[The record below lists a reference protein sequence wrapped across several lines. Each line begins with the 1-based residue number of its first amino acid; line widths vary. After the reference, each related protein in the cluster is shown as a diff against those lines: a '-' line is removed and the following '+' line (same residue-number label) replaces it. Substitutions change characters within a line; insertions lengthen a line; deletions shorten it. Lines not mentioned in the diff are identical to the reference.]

1 MRVRL
6 QRNLRE
12 ELHRFFVLGGCIT
25 VPGHVCNERS
35 VTLLFIDDVLERFAL
50 DEALEVGKE
59 ELHRFFIPGG
69 RVVGAVGRE
78 EHVIEVPEWGLGW
91 ERFLRGGD
99 RGACMRVR
107 LPRIREKNCTASSF

>member
-1 MRVRL
+1 M
-6 QRNLRE
+6 
-12 ELHRFFVLGGCIT
+12 
-25 VPGHVCNERS
+25 PGHVRDERS
-35 VTLLFIDDVLERFAL
+35 VTLLFVDDVPERFAL

-78 EHVIEVPEWGLGW
+78 EHVIEVPEWDSGG
-91 ERFLRGGD
+91 RGSCVAVIAGPV
-99 RGACMRVR
+99 RVR